1 MPYVY
6 SEDTAMKGSTNS
18 FVFKAAEQG
27 IVSVSVTAPEGVSVA
42 GRTVTATAS
51 GQTTQTRTI
60 PSGATSVAFSL
71 PAGTWTFSVDLPS
84 SSYKTS
90 SKTQTVAD
98 GRQYSV
104 TLVIEAK
111 QGVYGFR
118 IAVNTADPAAR
129 VTYPETIFGQSN
141 LAYGKT
147 PASGT
152 GANCMNDWAG
162 CELITGIK
170 RQTYTYS
177 GSQGAFSDV
186 SDKKMS
192 VSGSYSSYKNYKDV
206 MTYVPTWWMKMTNDG
221 TNIDCAFSNT
231 QIDDTWKDY
240 AGSVGSNQVG
250 YFRVGHFRVGCFAGY
265 VNTDSEEAL
274 YSIGGK
280 VPTVNKSITNFI
292 TYAKNR
298 GTGYDIMTWY
308 QWTYLAALAT
318 LLYKSTDL
326 QTAMAAGCVSASS
339 VQSEIALTFANDYGM
354 YGTPGTSGTAR
365 MAFFW
370 IQNLWGNIFQF
381 IGGAKTDSSRRLM
394 TCTGYSSVTDSDFD
408 KTSLS
413 PSLSSDLSGYL
424 TKVVGTTDAGFFPA
438 SGGGTGTT
446 YFADYGNASASYF
459 PYVGGYYNDGKD
471 AGPFNAYFGIRV
483 SSSYPDAGSRLS
495 YRL

>member
-1 MPYVY
+1 
-6 SEDTAMKGSTNS
+6 MKGSTNS

-42 GRTVTATAS
+42 GRTVTAKAS
-51 GQTTQTRTI
+51 GQTTQTKTI

-90 SKTQTVAD
+90 SKTQTVVD
-98 GRQYSV
+98 GEQYSV
-104 TLVIEAK
+104 ALTIEAK
-111 QGVYGFR
+111 QSVYGFR

-152 GANCMNDWAG
+152 GETCMNDWAG

-170 RQTYTYS
+170 RQLYS
-177 GSQGAFSDV
+177 FYGSAGIFVDAE
-186 SDKKMS
+186 DKRIS
-192 VSGSYSSYKNYKDV
+192 VSGNYSSYKNYNEV

-240 AGSVGSNQVG
+240 AGSVGSNH
-250 YFRVGHFRVGCFAGY
+250 VGHFRVGCFAGY

-274 YSIGGK
+274 YSIGNT
-280 VPTVNKSITNFI
+280 VPTDTVSITNFI

-308 QWTYLAALAT
+308 QWTYLVALAV

-326 QTAMAAGCVSASS
+326 QTAMASGYVSGSS
-339 VQSEIALTFANDYGM
+339 VQSETALTFTNDYGM
-354 YGTPGTSGTAR
+354 YGTPGTSGTTQ

-370 IQNLWGNIFQF
+370 IQNLWGNMFQF
-381 IGGAKTDSSRRLM
+381 VGGAKTDSSYKLM

-408 KTSLS
+408 KTGLGG
-413 PSLSSDLSGYL
+413 PASSINGAID
-424 TKVVGTTDAGFFPA
+424 KVVGTTDAGFFPTSC
-438 SGGGTGTT
+438 SGSYST
-446 YFADYGNASASYF
+446 YFADCGYVRSSNF
-459 PYVGGYYNDGKD
+459 PRVGGRYYDGD
-471 AGPFNAYFGIRV
+471 RAGSFYASFYYGASNTN
-483 SSSYPDAGSRLS
+483 SDTGSRLS

>member
-1 MPYVY
+1 
-6 SEDTAMKGSTNS
+6 MKGSTNS
-18 FVFKAAEQG
+18 FVFKATEQG

-51 GQTTQTRTI
+51 GQTTQTKTI
-60 PSGATSVAFSL
+60 PSGAASVAFSL

-98 GRQYSV
+98 GEQYSV

-111 QGVYGFR
+111 QCVYGFR

-129 VTYPETIFGQSN
+129 VTYPETIFDCTN

-152 GANCMNDWAG
+152 GASCMNDWAG
-162 CELITGIK
+162 CELISGIK
-170 RQTYTYS
+170 RQTYTHS
-177 GSQGAFSDV
+177 GSSGAFSDV
-186 SDKKMS
+186 ADKKTA
-192 VSGSYSSYKNYKDV
+192 VAGNFSSYKSYKDV

-240 AGSVGSNQVG
+240 AGSVGSNH
-250 YFRVGHFRVGCFAGY
+250 VGHFRVGCFAAY
-265 VNTDSEEAL
+265 HDVDSESDL
-274 YSIGGK
+274 YSIGGV
-280 VPTVNKSITNFI
+280 VPTINKSITDFI
-292 TYAKNR
+292 SYAKNR

-326 QTAMAAGCVSASS
+326 QTAMASGYVSGSS
-339 VQSEIALTFANDYGM
+339 VQSETALTFTNDYGM
-354 YGTPGTSGTAR
+354 YGTPGTSGTTQ

-370 IQNLWGNIFQF
+370 IQNLWGNMYQLV
-381 IGGAKTDSSRRLM
+381 GGAKTDSSYRLM

-408 KTSLS
+408 KTGLGG
-413 PSLSSDLSGYL
+413 PASSINGAID
-424 TKVVGTTDAGFFPA
+424 KVVGTTDAGFFPTSC
-438 SGGGTGTT
+438 SGSYST
-446 YFADYGNASASYF
+446 YFADLGIVRASDF
-459 PYVGGYYNDGKD
+459 PYVGGYCSGGDV
-471 AGPFNAYFGIRV
+471 AGPFYAAFHYGASSAY
-483 SSSYPDAGSRLS
+483 SYAGSRLS